1 MVIYAHV
8 AYYLAWPA
16 GRRAGGF
23 WSDYVTGDE
32 VEYYYEIQV
41 GCCVLVY
48 VWLRSLLGTWIHV
61 QSSVSA

>member
-1 MVIYAHV
+1 MHFNFASCALDSNLCCPRTMVIYAHV

-41 GCCVLVY
+41 GCCVLV
-48 VWLRSLLGTWIHV
+48 
-61 QSSVSA
+61 